1 MILIQKFLNIY
12 SFPIYNFHGLELQNT
27 TFINYLSSKVA
38 WLAQQQKKLSP
49 LSFILYLHLSHLKK
63 IFYVAVASSSPKS
76 HTKESEDSFI
86 TSSPLGSFSKRK
98 KQRIFETITQEI
110 GSFWRDLARNLKIR
124 ERDIDD
130 IDIQNKTLAVKAT
143 KLMEKYDS
151 IADPQRWFFILC
163 DALERTRRKDLVRSI
178 QDIMAMNI

>member
-1 MILIQKFLNIY
+1 MIRILGI
-12 SFPIYNFHGLELQNT
+12 
-27 TFINYLSSKVA
+27 LSSLLIAKQ
-38 WLAQQQKKLSP
+38 LT
-49 LSFILYLHLSHLKK
+49 LSHIK
-63 IFYVAVASSSPKS
+63 IFYVAVPSTKS
-76 HTKESEDSFI
+76 QKKEQENSFI
-86 TSSPLGSFSKRK
+86 NTSPLGSFSKRK

-130 IDIQNKTLAVKAT
+130 IDFQNKTLAVKAT
-143 KLMEKYDS
+143 KLMEKYDL
-151 IADPQRWFFILC
+151 IADPQRWFFVLC